1 MLDVVSVD
9 GYRLAV
15 RREAIDFP
23 EDLSFVVPGKT
34 LGELLKLIK
43 DSEDPVEIS
52 AAAGTSSL
60 KLTTTP

>member
-34 LGELLKLIK
+34 LGELFEAHQGQRGPGGNLRRPPAHPL
-43 DSEDPVEIS
+43 
-52 AAAGTSSL
+52 
-60 KLTTTP
+60 